1 MIMTFSV
8 VGDIA
13 FKDDPK
19 EKSFTTVYNFYN
31 LDENLLEEDFRIF
44 KTMKKVE
51 NVNFTKASEVY
62 DFLCQD
68 GFFS

>member
-1 MIMTFSV
+1 MTFFL
-8 VGDIA
+8 VGVIA
-13 FKDDPK
+13 FKDDSK
-19 EKSFTTVYNFYN
+19 EKSFTLVYHFYN
-31 LDENLLEEDFRIF
+31 LDENLLEEYFRIF

-68 GFFS
+68 GFFP